1 MAMSSNKGGGVF
13 ADINITPLT
22 DIFLVL
28 LIIFMVTTAVTIESA
43 AHVDLPQGKIQPSEK
58 PKGNIVTY
66 TAEHLVY
73 LNDKQV
79 SEGELVPQLH
89 DALQNSTDKIVIF
102 QGDPK
107 VILGD
112 MVRILD
118 LAKSAGADQIA
129 IAVSSLPPGG
139 GGPPMARY
147 HFRVH
152 RLSLTSPPPA
162 PHRARCLHRNDDV
175 ADSPHNGRAETT
187 TAADAPGAATLI
199 ASHP

>member
-1 MAMSSNKGGGVF
+1 MAMTSNKGGGVF

-43 AHVDLPQGKIQPSEK
+43 AHVDLPQGEIKPADK
-58 PKGNIVTY
+58 PKGTIVTY

-79 SEGELVPQLH
+79 TEAELVPQLH
-89 DALQNSTDKIVIF
+89 DVLQNSTDKIVIF

-107 VILGD
+107 VIMGD

-118 LAKSAGADQIA
+118 LAKSAGAESIA

-139 GGPPMARY
+139 G
-147 HFRVH
+147 
-152 RLSLTSPPPA
+152 A
-162 PHRARCLHRNDDV
+162 P
-175 ADSPHNGRAETT
+175 
-187 TAADAPGAATLI
+187 APGAGV
-199 ASHP
+199 

>member
-1 MAMSSNKGGGVF
+1 MAKSNNKGGGVF

-43 AHVDLPQGKIQPSEK
+43 AHVDLPKGPPPDPAKVPEK
-58 PKGNIVTY
+58 PKGTIVTY
-66 TAEHLVY
+66 TADHLIY

-79 SEGELVPQLH
+79 TELELVPQLH
-89 DALQNSTDKIVIF
+89 DVLQNSTDKIVIF

-107 VILGD
+107 VIMGD

-118 LAKSAGADQIA
+118 LAKSAGAESIA

-139 GGPPMARY
+139 AG
-147 HFRVH
+147 
-152 RLSLTSPPPA
+152 A
-162 PHRARCLHRNDDV
+162 P
-175 ADSPHNGRAETT
+175 
-187 TAADAPGAATLI
+187 APGAGA
-199 ASHP
+199 

>member
-1 MAMSSNKGGGVF
+1 MAKGKMTKNKGGGVF

-43 AHVDLPQGKIQPSEK
+43 AHVDLPKAEQSTTTTPEK
-58 PKGNIVTY
+58 PKGIIVTY

-79 SEGELVPQLH
+79 TEGELVPQLH

-118 LAKSAGADQIA
+118 LAKSAGAEAIA

-139 GGPPMARY
+139 GGA
-147 HFRVH
+147 
-152 RLSLTSPPPA
+152 PA
-162 PHRARCLHRNDDV
+162 P
-175 ADSPHNGRAETT
+175 GG
-187 TAADAPGAATLI
+187 GA
-199 ASHP
+199 

>member
-1 MAMSSNKGGGVF
+1 MAKKMTGHKGGGVF

-43 AHVDLPQGKIQPSEK
+43 AHVDLPKAEAAAAPTDK
-58 PKGNIVTY
+58 PKGIIVTY
-66 TAEHLVY
+66 TAEHLIY
-73 LNDKQV
+73 LNDAQV
-79 SEGELVPQLH
+79 TEPELVPKLH

-118 LAKSAGADQIA
+118 MAKSAGAEAIA

-139 GGPPMARY
+139 AGA
-147 HFRVH
+147 
-152 RLSLTSPPPA
+152 PA
-162 PHRARCLHRNDDV
+162 P
-175 ADSPHNGRAETT
+175 GG
-187 TAADAPGAATLI
+187 GA
-199 ASHP
+199 

>member
-1 MAMSSNKGGGVF
+1 
-13 ADINITPLT
+13 LT

-43 AHVDLPQGKIQPSEK
+43 AHVDLPKATQETTTQEK
-58 PKGNIVTY
+58 PKGIIVTY
-66 TAEHLVY
+66 TAEHLIY

-118 LAKSAGADQIA
+118 KAKSAGAEAIA

-139 GGPPMARY
+139 GAAA
-147 HFRVH
+147 
-152 RLSLTSPPPA
+152 PA
-162 PHRARCLHRNDDV
+162 P
-175 ADSPHNGRAETT
+175 GG
-187 TAADAPGAATLI
+187 GA
-199 ASHP
+199 

>member
-1 MAMSSNKGGGVF
+1 MAAKKMSSNKGGGVF

-43 AHVDLPQGKIQPSEK
+43 AHVDLPKAGAPSTTDK
-58 PKGNIVTY
+58 PKGIIVTY
-66 TAEHLVY
+66 NADHQVY

-79 SEGELVPQLH
+79 TEAELVPQLH

-118 LAKSAGADQIA
+118 LAKSAGAEAIA

-139 GGPPMARY
+139 GG
-147 HFRVH
+147 
-152 RLSLTSPPPA
+152 
-162 PHRARCLHRNDDV
+162 
-175 ADSPHNGRAETT
+175 
-187 TAADAPGAATLI
+187 AATPGGG
-199 ASHP
+199 A

>member
-1 MAMSSNKGGGVF
+1 MGRMSKNKGGGVF

-43 AHVDLPQGKIQPSEK
+43 AHVDLPKADAPQQTTDK
-58 PKGNIVTY
+58 PKGIIVTY
-66 TAEHLVY
+66 TADHLVY

-79 SEGELVPQLH
+79 TETELVPQLH

-118 LAKSAGADQIA
+118 LAKSAGAEAIA

-139 GGPPMARY
+139 GGGGA
-147 HFRVH
+147 
-152 RLSLTSPPPA
+152 PA
-162 PHRARCLHRNDDV
+162 P
-175 ADSPHNGRAETT
+175 GG
-187 TAADAPGAATLI
+187 GA
-199 ASHP
+199 

>member
-1 MAMSSNKGGGVF
+1 MAMSKNEGGGVF

-43 AHVDLPQGKIQPSEK
+43 AHVDLPKEEPNQATNEK
-58 PKGNIVTY
+58 PKGIIVTY
-66 TAEHLVY
+66 TADHQIY

-79 SEGELVPQLH
+79 TEPELMPQLH

-118 LAKSAGADQIA
+118 VAKSAGAEAIA

-139 GGPPMARY
+139 GGGGA
-147 HFRVH
+147 
-152 RLSLTSPPPA
+152 PA
-162 PHRARCLHRNDDV
+162 P
-175 ADSPHNGRAETT
+175 GG
-187 TAADAPGAATLI
+187 GA
-199 ASHP
+199 

>member
-1 MAMSSNKGGGVF
+1 MAMTSNKGGGVF

-43 AHVDLPQGKIQPSEK
+43 AHVDLPQGKIEPSDK
-58 PKGNIVTY
+58 PKGTIVTY

-79 SEGELVPQLH
+79 TEAELVPQLH
-89 DALQNSTDKIVIF
+89 DVLQNSTDKIVIF

-107 VILGD
+107 VIMGD

-118 LAKSAGADQIA
+118 LAKSAGAGSIA

-139 GGPPMARY
+139 G
-147 HFRVH
+147 
-152 RLSLTSPPPA
+152 A
-162 PHRARCLHRNDDV
+162 P
-175 ADSPHNGRAETT
+175 
-187 TAADAPGAATLI
+187 APGAGV
-199 ASHP
+199 

>member
-43 AHVDLPQGKIQPSEK
+43 AHVDLPKAEAAAPTDK
-58 PKGNIVTY
+58 PKGIIVTY
-66 TAEHLVY
+66 TADHLIY

-79 SEGELVPQLH
+79 TEPELVPQLH

-118 LAKSAGADQIA
+118 MAKSAGAEAIA

-139 GGPPMARY
+139 GGGA
-147 HFRVH
+147 
-152 RLSLTSPPPA
+152 T
-162 PHRARCLHRNDDV
+162 
-175 ADSPHNGRAETT
+175 
-187 TAADAPGAATLI
+187 PGGGA
-199 ASHP
+199 

>member
-43 AHVDLPQGKIQPSEK
+43 AHVDLPKAPPADATKPPDK
-58 PKGNIVTY
+58 PKGTIVTY

-73 LNDKQV
+73 INDKQV
-79 SEGELVPQLH
+79 RESELVPQLH
-89 DALQNSTDKIVIF
+89 DVLQNSTDKIVIF

-107 VILGD
+107 VIMGD

-118 LAKSAGADQIA
+118 LAKSAGAASIA

-139 GGPPMARY
+139 GG
-147 HFRVH
+147 
-152 RLSLTSPPPA
+152 
-162 PHRARCLHRNDDV
+162 
-175 ADSPHNGRAETT
+175 
-187 TAADAPGAATLI
+187 AATPGAGA
-199 ASHP
+199 

>member
-1 MAMSSNKGGGVF
+1 MAMSKNEGGGVF

-43 AHVDLPQGKIQPSEK
+43 AHVDLPKAQAAAAPTDK
-58 PKGNIVTY
+58 PKGIIVTY
-66 TAEHLVY
+66 TAEHQVY

-79 SEGELVPQLH
+79 SEPELVAQLH

-118 LAKSAGADQIA
+118 KAKQAGAEAIA

-139 GGPPMARY
+139 GA
-147 HFRVH
+147 
-152 RLSLTSPPPA
+152 PPA
-162 PHRARCLHRNDDV
+162 P
-175 ADSPHNGRAETT
+175 SG
-187 TAADAPGAATLI
+187 G
-199 ASHP
+199 